1 MKRKPDD
8 GPAQKFSCGL
18 LRIPSEQLGAHP
30 SNRGGLGVL
39 PYRVHEVGCD
49 IMTNGLKLSR
59 DDHVTSVEEEAS
71 EVDEAARSA
80 EARTKTAGEEMAVS
94 REVRRHKE
102 VGGALPSTPAQ
113 AVQLPCHC
121 CHHPIQ
127 GLLQFDRA
135 QLCRACRTW
144 HHGHCMA
151 KRPDQSTQ
159 TLCWRRFEL
168 RLSAVTTVTQTQEA
182 HSQQNTE
189 AP

>member
-1 MKRKPDD
+1 MELLRKPLD
-8 GPAQKFSCGL
+8 
-18 LRIPSEQLGAHP
+18 QLGFNP
-30 SNRGGLGVL
+30 RNRGGLGVH
-39 PYRVHEVGCD
+39 PYH
-49 IMTNGLKLSR
+49 GLKLSR
-59 DDHVTSVEEEAS
+59 DDHVKVTQIPKNQCSPGRQPQTSVEEEAS

-80 EARTKTAGEEMAVS
+80 EARTKTAGEEKAVS
-94 REVRRHKE
+94 HEVRRHKE
-102 VGGALPSTPAQ
+102 LGGALPSTPAQ

-135 QLCRACRTW
+135 QLCRACRKW

-151 KRPDQSTQ
+151 KRPNQSTQ
-159 TLCWRRFEL
+159 TLCWICFEL
-168 RLSAVTTVTQTQEA
+168 RLSAVTTATQIQEA